1 MIADVDGDTVAI
13 KTSKGTVAQLTAA
26 LTLSGM
32 GLSGVIRELD
42 FSKVPLVGGVNP
54 FAGTDLTISVVKQGA
69 LGDGRVN
76 VGYID
81 ASSSDG
87 GGNDGS
93 GIALGKVK
101 IGGDLGQIDAGIG
114 GANVAIKGLTAQSVG
129 AWGNATQGAN
139 GSTTSNL
146 LGKVGAI
153 KVRGTVNGASL
164 FVNGPVASIDIGGSF
179 LDSSIAGS
187 GALAKVRI
195 GAGTLGSGISAASV
209 GSMEVKGIM
218 TAGITLTG
226 NLDSLKVA
234 GDIFLAKI
242 AAVDIASVI
251 VTGSM
256 YGQDGAAE
264 SGVIAASGNMGKV
277 KIGGDLRGGSA
288 ASSGRI
294 AASGN
299 IESITIG
306 GSLVGPYSAPD
317 SLPSNYIATNSSSI
331 FAAGNLKNARIGGS
345 IIGSV
350 IQNIVANGASFV
362 AACCT
367 ITANGD
373 IGAVSIGG
381 SMVGISGEETNTSAN
396 VRIAA
401 QHIDSVSIGGDFTG
415 TSAFFDPPEIFA
427 LGGGEKPA
435 IGKFFV
441 GGTMRLATV
450 IAGAISTTFGDPR
463 NADGQIGSV
472 IIRGNL
478 ASATITTLDIGMGV
492 TDNVNVVSKIATI
505 AIGGFITGNSV
516 IRAEHI
522 ASVTLSGVALKLKS
536 GERNDTTA
544 FVFGPGSGSIAELL

>member
-1 MIADVDGDTVAI
+1 M
-13 KTSKGTVAQLTAA
+13 K
-26 LTLSGM
+26 
-32 GLSGVIRELD
+32 
-42 FSKVPLVGGVNP
+42 P
-54 FAGTDLTISVVKQGA
+54 
-69 LGDGRVN
+69 
-76 VGYID
+76 
-81 ASSSDG
+81 
-87 GGNDGS
+87 
-93 GIALGKVK
+93 
-101 IGGDLGQIDAGIG
+101 
-114 GANVAIKGLTAQSVG
+114 
-129 AWGNATQGAN
+129 
-139 GSTTSNL
+139 
-146 LGKVGAI
+146 
-153 KVRGTVNGASL
+153 
-164 FVNGPVASIDIGGSF
+164 
-179 LDSSIAGS
+179 S
-187 GALAKVRI
+187 GAAK
-195 GAGTLGSGISAASV
+195 
-209 GSMEVKGIM
+209 
-218 TAGITLTG
+218 G
-226 NLDSLKVA
+226 N
-234 GDIFLAKI
+234 
-242 AAVDIASVI
+242 
-251 VTGSM
+251 
-256 YGQDGAAE
+256 
-264 SGVIAASGNMGKV
+264 
-277 KIGGDLRGGSA
+277 
-288 ASSGRI
+288 
-294 AASGN
+294 
-299 IESITIG
+299 
-306 GSLVGPYSAPD
+306 
-317 SLPSNYIATNSSSI
+317 SLPSNYIATNSTSI
-331 FAAGNLKNARIGGS
+331 FAAGNLKNVRIGGS

-350 IQNIVANGASFV
+350 IQNIVGNGAYFV

-427 LGGGEKPA
+427 LGGGAKPA

-478 ASATITTLDIGMGV
+478 ASATITTLDISMGV
-492 TDNVNVVSKIATI
+492 TDNVNVVSKLASI